1 MDIFTFAM
9 QMEMDGEKYYRDLSA
24 KTDNKGIQAILKMLA
39 DAEVSHYQILEKMS
53 RDADAPVLAKD
64 TIFQNAKNI
73 FEQMRGDK
81 TGMTISSDP
90 SYVAL
95 YKEALDIES
104 KSKAFYLEKA
114 DSVSNQAY
122 KDILLQLA
130 EEEKKHMV
138 LIKNIIEFISRPDTW
153 LENAE
158 WYHLDEY

>member
-24 KTDNKGIQAILKMLA
+24 KTDNKGIRAILKMLA

-95 YKEALDIES
+95 YRSLGYREQKQGILS
-104 KSKAFYLEKA
+104 GKSRQRFKSGL
-114 DSVSNQAY
+114 
-122 KDILLQLA
+122 
-130 EEEKKHMV
+130 
-138 LIKNIIEFISRPDTW
+138 
-153 LENAE
+153 
-158 WYHLDEY
+158 